1 MWPKCCVYT
10 YMLRVQIEKKASL
23 LMREW
28 STHWEMNTIETQ
40 LLCYMRQRSY
50 IILHSMHCDFL
61 MEEEKIVN
69 ESLTHK
75 VRNKIHR
82 KSQNMWRAVNE
93 KNWSENNL
101 RLIPLLS
108 LPNCWAI
115 KNRKSIYIYEI
126 FNQISLYWFY

>member
-1 MWPKCCVYT
+1 
-10 YMLRVQIEKKASL
+10 MLCLYIHVTCSNWKKASL